1 MAKGVVAL
9 YDNWTDAEAAIQ
21 DLLDNGFSRDQI
33 NIITRHNVKE
43 VVQHGQAKES
53 TVLRPA
59 VGGMVAGGVAGGIL
73 AGLAGI
79 ALPGI
84 GTVLVGGPLFA
95 AVFGAHTGAVI
106 GGLVA
111 PFADWNLRDNEVAYY
126 KEAIRRGDTLIAVR
140 TEGGVSDLANS
151 IINRHNPVNLESR
164 VEQWRKEGWS
174 ELKQQDQEGN
184 AVIGKEGS
192 PSDLAR
198 QLGGENSALRAGK
211 LPGMKPFEA
220 HMEEFR
226 QHFQSHYANRGG
238 KFEDYLTAYR
248 YGYDLANDQRYADKD
263 WSMIEPD
270 LRQYWEAFQ
279 PGAWQQLGEAV
290 HFAREKARERR

>member
-9 YDNWTDAEAAIQ
+9 YDNWTDAEAAVQ
-21 DLLDNGFSRDQI
+21 DLLDNGFDRNQI
-33 NIITRHNVKE
+33 NIVTRHNVEE
-43 VVQHGQAKES
+43 VAQRGKTRES
-53 TVLRPA
+53 ALLSPA

-95 AVFGAHTGAVI
+95 AFFGANAGAVI

-111 PFADWNLRDNEVAYY
+111 PFADWGLRDNDVTFYEEGI
-126 KEAIRRGDTLIAVR
+126 KRGGTLIAVK
-140 TEGGVSDLANS
+140 TEGGASDLATS
-151 IINRHNPVNLESR
+151 IINRHNPVNLQSR
-164 VEQWRKEGWS
+164 VEQWRKEGWG
-174 ELKQQDQEGN
+174 EPKQQDREGN

-192 PSDLAR
+192 PADVAW
-198 QLGGENSALRAGK
+198 QLGGEDSALRAGK

-220 HMEEFR
+220 HMDEFR
-226 QHFQSHYANRGG
+226 QHFQSHYADQGG

-248 YGYDLANDQRYADKD
+248 YGYDLANDERYADKD
-263 WSMIEPD
+263 WSAVEPD
-270 LRQYWEAFQ
+270 LRQYWETFQ
-279 PGAWQQLGEAV
+279 PGAWQRLSEAV
-290 HFAREKARERR
+290 HFAREKARER